1 MDPIALVLAAYI
13 DSVQSTVNARV
24 SDTLGTEIKALIIEY
39 QGVPVPFQ
47 YQMWRVKDKSV
58 CSRYQS
64 DLTYYSHCTVTA
76 KKLFTALCS
85 QLSQKPSDHWRYI
98 KTKNMYCNA
107 AVLYEA
113 TIAWIHGA
121 EEEAEDEEAKASCN
135 LAIAAALGSRD
146 PVVIAE
152 RDRVCGEQFVGLVS
166 TQSGHR

>member
-1 MDPIALVLAAYI
+1 MDPIALVLAAYM

-24 SDTLGTEIKALIIEY
+24 SDTLGTELKALIVEY

-58 CSRYQS
+58 CARYQS

-76 KKLFTALCS
+76 KKLFSELCS
-85 QLSQKPSDHWRYI
+85 QLSQKSSEHWRYI
-98 KTKNMYCNA
+98 KTKNLYCNA
-107 AVLYEA
+107 AVSYKA
-113 TIAWIHGA
+113 TIAWIDGA
-121 EEEAEDEEAKASCN
+121 EEGAEGEEAKAACN

-152 RDRVCGEQFVGLVS
+152 RDRVCGE
-166 TQSGHR
+166 

>member
-24 SDTLGTEIKALIIEY
+24 SDTLGTEVKAVIIDYE
-39 QGVPVPFQ
+39 GVPVPFQ
-47 YQMWRVKDKSV
+47 YQMWRVKDKTV

-76 KKLFTALCS
+76 KELFTELCS
-85 QLSQKPSDHWRYI
+85 QLSQKPSEHWRYT

-107 AVLYEA
+107 AVSYEVI
-113 TIAWIHGA
+113 IAWIDGA
-121 EEEAEDEEAKASCN
+121 EEGAEDEEAKAACN
-135 LAIAAALGSRD
+135 LAGVAALGSRN

-152 RDRVCGEQFVGLVS
+152 RDRVCGG
-166 TQSGHR
+166 

>member
-1 MDPIALVLAAYI
+1 MDPIALVLAAYM

-24 SDTLGTEIKALIIEY
+24 SDTLGTEVKALIIEY

-76 KKLFTALCS
+76 KELFTTLCS
-85 QLSQKPSDHWRYI
+85 QLSQTPSDHWRYI

-107 AVLYEA
+107 AVSYEA
-113 TIAWIHGA
+113 TIAWIGGA
-121 EEEAEDEEAKASCN
+121 DEETEDEKAKAACN

-146 PVVIAE
+146 PRVIAE
-152 RDRVCGEQFVGLVS
+152 RDGVCGN
-166 TQSGHR
+166 